1 MANTIDFNV
10 STNAVNVLNQ
20 TGAAAEKTAKGF
32 TSAKAELRA
41 LNQQLLTM
49 DQTSDAFKKAS
60 ARAAELKDN
69 ISDLGAE
76 INANAGNAFEGLSN
90 NVGLFG
96 SRLMDLD
103 LKGAGQAL
111 TGMGVAVSKIDFKTV
126 KEEVGGLIKGL
137 KDLGVAV
144 LKNPWFLAGAAL
156 AAIVVYWKDI
166 SDLISNKSGMI
177 KSLQQQADLLS
188 RQTKIL
194 EKNVTLLKSTKASAG
209 EIYQAELN
217 VLDAKDKQLTAAY
230 KLSLLEG
237 EQAAIN
243 ESRAALDDTRA
254 EKQAKLNATIA
265 EGHSMAQDIV
275 AEGDKDVALQ
285 QARIKASQQYIDKA
299 QQIEINIKEQKK
311 QQEKLNVEL
320 QKAAKHAVVERDNI
334 DETAKF
340 ARRELERAQEKV
352 DAQEKLIKQSEKDL
366 KIIKEKG
373 IEVWNNTKTAEEQA
387 KIDEAAAI
395 RKAQREAEAK
405 KLADELLAIKKEL
418 ADWDRRNLSDLDKEL
433 FLLNERQ
440 KLEVASYQK
449 AKQSAE
455 ETSALLEF
463 HKQEEQAIRD
473 KYAKIE
479 YDKQVALD
487 KLLADEFRQKYNSIS
502 AIAAEQEKENELR
515 LLSEKDKEIQINK
528 EKYDALIAEANL
540 RGIDT
545 KVFLDAQLAEE
556 DAIKKK
562 WADKEADDDKKL
574 KISKAE
580 LAIKMAEE
588 SFTALSALGDAYFSS
603 QLANVQAGS
612 KAELDLKKK
621 QFAFNKKMQIG
632 GAIIDTAK
640 AITAAIAANPFPS
653 PTLPISIALASIT
666 GAAQI
671 AKIASTKF
679 DGGGGGSGGVNIP
692 TTGGDGTTAPS
703 PANYDF
709 ISQQPNQQ
717 PPLQAYVVG
726 SQVSSNLEAQQLIQN
741 QSRLGG

>member
-1 MANTIDFNV
+1 
-10 STNAVNVLNQ
+10 
-20 TGAAAEKTAKGF
+20 
-32 TSAKAELRA
+32 
-41 LNQQLLTM
+41 
-49 DQTSDAFKKAS
+49 
-60 ARAAELKDN
+60 LKDN

-96 SRLMDLD
+96 TRLMDLD

-111 TGMGVAVSKIDFKTV
+111 TGMGTAVSKIDFKTV

-194 EKNVTLLKSTKASAG
+194 EKNVSLLKSTKASAG

-217 VLDAKDKQLTAAY
+217 VLDAKDKQLAAAY

-243 ESRAALDDTRA
+243 ESRAALDDIRA
-254 EKQAKLNATIA
+254 EKQAKLNTTIA
-265 EGHSMAQDIV
+265 EGHSIAQDIV

-285 QARIKASQQYIDKA
+285 QARIKASQQYVDKA
-299 QQIEINIKEQKK
+299 QQLEIAIKEQKK

-320 QKAAKHAVVERDNI
+320 GKAADHAFEYRGATDQAAVI
-334 DETAKF
+334 
-340 ARRELERAQEKV
+340 ARHDLERAEEKV
-352 DAQEKLIKQSEKDL
+352 TAQEKLIKQSEKDL

-373 IEVWNNTKTAEEQA
+373 VEVWNNTKTAEEQA

-440 KLEVASYQK
+440 KLEVSSYEK
-449 AKQSAE
+449 AKKSAE

-479 YDKQVALD
+479 YDKQVAAD

-502 AIAAEQEKENELR
+502 AIAAEQGKENELR
-515 LLSEKDKEIQINK
+515 LLSEKDKELQINK
-528 EKYDALIAEANL
+528 DKYDALIAEANL

-545 KVFLDAQLAEE
+545 TVFLDAQLATEAE
-556 DAIKKK
+556 IKKK
-562 WADKEADDDKKL
+562 YRDKEIELEKQAAEQMAQL
-574 KISKAE
+574 KVDAVKTSLSIIGDLAAAFAGQSERQQRKAFAIQKGVNIATTTMDTFLSAQKAYASQVAIITPDAPVRASIAAGIAIAQGLARVAIISKQQ
-580 LAIKMAEE
+580 
-588 SFTALSALGDAYFSS
+588 F
-603 QLANVQAGS
+603 NGS
-612 KAELDLKKK
+612 
-621 QFAFNKKMQIG
+621 G
-632 GAIIDTAK
+632 GT
-640 AITAAIAANPFPS
+640 S
-653 PTLPISIALASIT
+653 
-666 GAAQI
+666 G
-671 AKIASTKF
+671 
-679 DGGGGGSGGVNIP
+679 GGGGGSVPSAGG
-692 TTGGDGTTAPS
+692 TEAPS
-703 PANYDF
+703 PANF
-709 ISQQPNQQ
+709 AFLGIQPNQQ

-726 SQVSSNLEAQQLIQN
+726 TQVSSNLEAQQLIQN